1 MQPQGPLSTPPATA
15 PTEATAAAPPTARV
29 SLSAAAATAAV
40 AAPTAHAVPLG
51 LVNNTATPR
60 GASARLS
67 CVVPCWNE
75 AQNLER
81 LLPVLTEML
90 ASLSPQWELIVV
102 DDGSTDASVQTVQR
116 WCAQRPTVP
125 QVRLLQL
132 SRNFGKEAALT
143 AGLQAARGD
152 AIILMDGDMQHPPAL
167 LPTLLG
173 HWRRGADMVYAVR
186 ESRYD
191 ESALKRWGANTF
203 YRLVNAADRFELPEG
218 AGDFRLMD
226 RAVVQ
231 ALLALPER
239 NRFMKGLYAWVGFET
254 VAVPYQPAPRAFGN
268 TTFGMLTLLRFSLD
282 GLTAFTNWPLR
293 AVSLAGVL
301 LALASFVYGG
311 YLTVEYLY
319 YGNPVSGWTTIVVCL
334 LLFSGVQLI
343 SLGVVGEY
351 IGRIFEEVK
360 RRPLFVVKSEWGQG
374 LAPAE
379 SLNHA
384 AAVPPPQTPNTGS
397 PHR

>member
-1 MQPQGPLSTPPATA
+1 
-15 PTEATAAAPPTARV
+15 
-29 SLSAAAATAAV
+29 
-40 AAPTAHAVPLG
+40 
-51 LVNNTATPR
+51 
-60 GASARLS
+60 
-67 CVVPCWNE
+67 
-75 AQNLER
+75 
-81 LLPVLTEML
+81 
-90 ASLSPQWELIVV
+90 
-102 DDGSTDASVQTVQR
+102 
-116 WCAQRPTVP
+116 
-125 QVRLLQL
+125 
-132 SRNFGKEAALT
+132 
-143 AGLQAARGD
+143 
-152 AIILMDGDMQHPPAL
+152 
-167 LPTLLG
+167 
-173 HWRRGADMVYAVR
+173 VR

-293 AVSLAGVL
+293 AVSLLGVL
-301 LALASFVYGG
+301 LALASFFYGG
-311 YLTVEYLY
+311 YLTVSYLY
-319 YGNPVSGWTTIVVCL
+319 YGNDVSGWTTIVVGL

-343 SLGVVGEY
+343 SLGVLGEY

-360 RRPLFVVKSEWGQG
+360 RRPLYVVKREWGQG
-374 LAPAE
+374 LAATP
-379 SLNHA
+379 SA
-384 AAVPPPQTPNTGS
+384 AQTPHPQTPSSG
-397 PHR
+397 

>member
-1 MQPQGPLSTPPATA
+1 MAALPPRPPRPLSNESTESTAGSDSSDGRPSAPGAVATLPTPALGLKP
-15 PTEATAAAPPTARV
+15 
-29 SLSAAAATAAV
+29 SAA
-40 AAPTAHAVPLG
+40 
-51 LVNNTATPR
+51 LVR
-60 GASARLS
+60 GAGARLS

-75 AQNLER
+75 ALNLER
-81 LLPVLTEML
+81 LLPELTQVL
-90 ASLSPQWELIVV
+90 AGLSPHWELIVV
-102 DDGSTDASVQTVQR
+102 DDGSTDASVATVQG
-116 WCAQRPTVP
+116 WCAQLP
-125 QVRLLQL
+125 QVRLVQL
-132 SRNFGKEAALT
+132 SRNFGKEAAIT

-152 AIILMDGDMQHPPAL
+152 AVILMDGDMQHPPAM
-167 LPTLLG
+167 LPTLVN
-173 HWRRGADMVYAVR
+173 HWRRGVDMVYAVR

-268 TTFGMLTLLRFSLD
+268 TSFGMLSLLRFSLD

-293 AVSLAGVL
+293 AVSATGVL
-301 LALASFVYGG
+301 LALVGLSYSA
-311 YLTVEYLY
+311 YLTVRFMIF
-319 YGNPVSGWTTIVVCL
+319 GHAISGWTTIVVGL
-334 LLFSGVQLI
+334 LFFSGVQMI

-360 RRPLFVVKSEWGQG
+360 RRPLYVVKRETGQG
-374 LAPAE
+374 LQPPE
-379 SLNHA
+379 NQGEA
-384 AAVPPPQTPNTGS
+384 A
-397 PHR
+397 H

>member
-1 MQPQGPLSTPPATA
+1 MLPPPTRPPLDPRDTIAVPPQGQISTPL
-15 PTEATAAAPPTARV
+15 ATAALAPAA
-29 SLSAAAATAAV
+29 SA
-40 AAPTAHAVPLG
+40 PLG
-51 LVNNTATPR
+51 LTPTVAAAR
-60 GASARLS
+60 GAGARIS

-75 AQNLER
+75 ALNLER
-81 LLPVLTEML
+81 LLPVLTDML
-90 ASLSPQWELIVV
+90 ATLSPQWELIVV
-102 DDGSTDASVQTVQR
+102 DDGSTDASVPTVQR
-116 WCAQRPTVP
+116 WCSERPA
-125 QVRLLQL
+125 VRLVQL
-132 SRNFGKEAALT
+132 SRNFGKEAAIT

-167 LPTLLG
+167 LPTLVN
-173 HWRRGADMVYAVR
+173 HWRRGVDMVYAVR

-268 TTFGMLTLLRFSLD
+268 TSFGHLTLLRLSLD

-293 AVSLAGVL
+293 AVSVTGML
-301 LALASFVYGG
+301 LALVGFVYGAF
-311 YLTVEYLY
+311 LTVEYLLL
-319 YGNPVSGWTTIVVCL
+319 GHSISGWTTIVVGL
-334 LLFSGVQLI
+334 LFFSGVQLI

-360 RRPLFVVKSEWGQG
+360 RRPLYVVKRELGQG
-374 LAPAE
+374 L
-379 SLNHA
+379 
-384 AAVPPPQTPNTGS
+384 PPQSIEPS
-397 PHR
+397 SD